1 MSEVTT
7 INEMMAAVP
16 ATSSLDG
23 RSVVLTD
30 ASGDFSKMDAELAY
44 FKMKCKCLFGTD
56 RVHLKRNFYVAQYSN
71 EEWKHFTNIATGW
84 SVSKAGSS
92 EGDIV
97 VVISKSKE
105 GNAVTLYA
113 RCTSNGT
120 DSNRMCQGLLLE
132 VEGYQPYWSTSVTAL

>member
-1 MSEVTT
+1 MSIVKT
-7 INEMMAAVP
+7 ISEIMSAVP
-16 ATSSLDG
+16 AASSLDG
-23 RSVVLTD
+23 KSVVLTD
-30 ASGDFSKMDAELAY
+30 AQGGLTKVDAELAF
-44 FKMKCKCLFGTD
+44 FKFKCKCLFGTN
-56 RVHLKRNFYVAQYSN
+56 RVHLKRGLYVAQYSN
-71 EEWKHFTNIATGW
+71 EQWKNYTNIATGW
-84 SVSKAGSS
+84 NVSKAGSS